1 MLLHSFIFCLKLS
14 SYVDW
19 DNIVSEDGFVNLFNG
34 LDLQGWSMAGR
45 GKFRVIEQ
53 ERALE
58 SEDGMGLLWYT
69 NRMYGDFILKID
81 WRVKRRSDNSGV
93 FIRFSDPGVD
103 PWNAVKTGYEIQI
116 DDLALPD
123 GRAEHK
129 TGAIYDIVPPATLA
143 SKQVGEWNTFEIH
156 AMGRNYTVILNEVT
170 VIPKFS
176 GTRLRRGY
184 IGIQNHDAG
193 SHVLFRNI
201 RIKNLSE

>member
-116 DDLALPD
+116 DDLALLILFP
-123 GRAEHK
+123 
-129 TGAIYDIVPPATLA
+129 LLLWL
-143 SKQVGEWNTFEIH
+143 QNT
-156 AMGRNYTVILNEVT
+156 
-170 VIPKFS
+170 
-176 GTRLRRGY
+176 
-184 IGIQNHDAG
+184 
-193 SHVLFRNI
+193 
-201 RIKNLSE
+201 

>member
-1 MLLHSFIFCLKLS
+1 MKLT
-14 SYVDW
+14 SYVVW
-19 DNIVSEDGFVNLFNG
+19 DSIVSEDGFVNLFNG
-34 LDLQGWSMAGR
+34 LNLQGWSMAGR
-45 GKFRVIEQ
+45 GKFQVIEQ

-69 NRMYGDFILKID
+69 NKMYGDLILKID
-81 WRVKRRSDNSGV
+81 WKVKRRSDNSGV
-93 FIRFSDPGVD
+93 FIRFSDPGAD
-103 PWNAVKTGYEIQI
+103 AWNAVKTGYEIQI

-123 GRAEHK
+123 GRAKHK

-156 AMGRNYTVILNEVT
+156 AMGQDYTVILNEIT
-170 VIPKFS
+170 VIPKFC
-176 GTRLRRGY
+176 GTRLIKGY
-184 IGIQNHDAG
+184 IGIQNHDAE

>member
-1 MLLHSFIFCLKLS
+1 MG
-14 SYVDW
+14 W
-19 DNIVSEDGFVNLFNG
+19 DNIVTENGFVNLFNG
-34 LDLQGWSMAGR
+34 VDLQDWSMAGR

-58 SEDGMGLLWYT
+58 SEDVMGLLWYT
-69 NRMYGDFILKID
+69 TRMYGDFILKIE
-81 WRVKRRSDNSGV
+81 WMVKRRSDNSGI

-103 PWNAVKTGYEIQI
+103 PWSAVKTGYEQI

-156 AMGRNYTVILNEVT
+156 AEGQNYTVILNEIT
-170 VIPKFS
+170 VIPKFC
-176 GTRLRRGY
+176 GTRLIRG
-184 IGIQNHDAG
+184 
-193 SHVLFRNI
+193 
-201 RIKNLSE
+201 